1 MYSRLKRELVIVINR
16 KKKYKLIRL
25 MVTLGLI
32 FSQLAPPFGTL
43 MALSGHSRSKSPV
56 TEVKADS
63 VSTLKTG
70 SFKLKKFDEDGKTP
84 IKDVTFQLT
93 SETNPSNYKIEQI
106 TSGAGDA
113 SFANIP
119 PGTYL
124 LKEVVPPSGYQV
136 MADYYRITV
145 SPDGYTQYT
154 YVKVGTT
161 TSSPTTSLP
170 STSGGGTGG
179 TVFRTSKTSG
189 VVTVTDYN
197 FTTKNKAQ
205 GNTDYTKL
213 WATSGEFF
221 DMSFKLKVNKGTQA
235 GDSFTI
241 KLSDYLSPNGIRE
254 KFISAPP
261 LMLDQ
266 QVVATGIY
274 DEASN
279 SYIYTFND
287 LINRKQNAE
296 ITVNYTFSPEAKKV
310 DRDWYVNTYNI
321 TNIIDGQTKDSGNY
335 TIDYGEGQYMSGTL
349 NSGLRLR
356 NNITYLNRT
365 TGEVEY
371 TIYLNNGKKLK
382 DSNYI
387 VKDPTLGVRHYVD
400 LSEHSSDVS
409 FKSEDVSV
417 FRVLLSQKPDKMP
430 YSMSG
435 ELDDLEK
442 INATYDANKK
452 GITLDNDSFKDRETN
467 QNTAGILI
475 RVRGTI
481 LNLNKYKADVTLSAK
496 WRYTGVSWNT
506 YSEAKASVFELGN
519 ISSGVANNIE
529 PTVTIRNYK
538 TKKGSVVFTKQ
549 DSEEKSAL
557 KDVTFK
563 LEKKAGDQWHVVD
576 KYKEV
581 KSETDGKLSLIDLD
595 PGEYQLI
602 ETKPLDGYLVPSGP
616 VATFTITDQGTEGTV
631 KPSDKIIP
639 NTKPGKQKIKVI
651 KKDEQSKIPLAG
663 ARFQLESNKG
673 VVLTGETD
681 GKGEYTFT
689 NLPFGDY
696 ILTEIAA
703 PKGYILDKTPR
714 SIAIGDTVDK
724 EPEPTVVEA
733 ATPRTVRSVSPSETV
748 SGKDVS
754 RNILV
759 KKVEFTTTNGQ
770 TPLQVKPNQG
780 ENLIARSV
788 FEIKAGGNI
797 NKGDYFAVKLSD
809 NIDPFGAST
818 GETTTFNIIGSY
830 GTLAVGK
837 YDHQSRSIIYTFTDY
852 VEKYD
857 VSNFSTILPYF
868 IDRYAVTRDEDIEI
882 STSVGSQTNT
892 AKVRVLY
899 TPYYGYTDSYSP
911 VNIGSMLTKL
921 DLKNKTFTNYVYIN
935 PKHESIRN
943 GKLYF
948 VGDGAAIIN
957 EATHITLY
965 KALNNAD
972 MPPSWGVTDDN
983 LTEEVSL
990 PIVKENGRIYID
1002 FGNSLQYRDS
1012 FILKI
1017 VGHYDADSDAPIK
1030 TSATLYQNYYNYYG
1044 YYTEKGRWIP
1054 QGPYSEYFTYNAGA
1068 VLKSGESSADGALRV
1083 TVTNRKNKVEF
1094 TKTNVT
1100 GDPLEASF
1108 ELRKVKPDKTVT
1120 TLETVKSDKDTGKFA
1135 FEGMEAGN
1143 YEVWETQVPSGYLK
1157 PDKPVATFTVDKDG
1171 VVKELTPDNGKII
1184 NYPNTA
1190 KITFTKML
1198 TSEKGLTTPA
1208 TKENQASFSL
1218 WRRKDSNGKEIDT
1231 PTQAYD
1237 EQYYEPVLMNGATRT
1252 ATSDDKGN
1260 VLFDNLSPGF
1270 YAIKEESA
1278 PDGYVKQ
1285 KGIVRIFQVD
1295 ATGKVIKY
1303 RLLNDKIVTDK
1314 LVEIKESDGDLQK
1327 EFNEIINHKF
1337 VFPMTGGQGI
1347 TLFMVVGGAI
1357 MGIAYLGH
1365 RRKQRLND

>member
-63 VSTLKTG
+63 VSTPKTG

-93 SETNPSNYKIEQI
+93 SETNPSNYKIEQT
-106 TSGAGDA
+106 TSDAGDA
-113 SFANIP
+113 TFANIP

-124 LKEVVPPSGYQV
+124 LKEVAPPSGYQV
-136 MADYYRITV
+136 MTDYYKITV

-170 STSGGGTGG
+170 SLSGGGTGG
-179 TVFRTSKTSG
+179 TVLRTPKTSG

-221 DMSFKLKVNKGTQA
+221 DMSFKLKVNEGTQA

-241 KLSDYLSPNGIRE
+241 KLSDYLSPNGICE

-274 DEASN
+274 DEATN

-287 LINRKQNAE
+287 LINHKQNAE
-296 ITVNYTFSPEAKKV
+296 IKVNYTFSPEAKKV
-310 DRDWYVNTYNI
+310 DREWYVNTYNI
-321 TNIIDGQTKDSGNY
+321 TNTIDGQKQDSGNF
-335 TIDYGEGQYMSGTL
+335 TIDYGEGQYMAGSL
-349 NSGLRLR
+349 NDGLRLR

-371 TIYLNNGKKLK
+371 TIYLNNGAPSR
-382 DSNYI
+382 DSKYT
-387 VKDPTLGVRHYVD
+387 VSDPWVALHYVNIA
-400 LSEHSSDVS
+400 EKSSVVS
-409 FKSEDVSV
+409 FNKDDITVY
-417 FRVLLSQKPDKMP
+417 RVPLSQKTTMMP

-435 ELDDLEK
+435 ETDGLTTIPVSYDGQGFSLPKRSFLD
-442 INATYDANKK
+442 
-452 GITLDNDSFKDRETN
+452 SETGK
-467 QNTAGILI
+467 NTAGILI
-475 RVRGTI
+475 KIKAKINSSLR
-481 LNLNKYKADVTLSAK
+481 NADVSLNAIWK
-496 WRYTGVSWNT
+496 YTQVGGQSN
-506 YSEAKASVFELGN
+506 AKASVFELGN
-519 ISSGVANNIE
+519 TSSGVANNIE

-538 TKKGSVVFTKQ
+538 TKKGSIVFTKQ
-549 DSEEKSAL
+549 DVETKKAL
-557 KDVTFK
+557 SGVAFK
-563 LEKKAGDQWHVVD
+563 LEKKEENDWQVVE
-576 KYKEV
+576 KYKDV
-581 KSETDGKLSLIDLD
+581 QTGTDGKLILSDLD
-595 PGEYQLI
+595 AGEYQLI
-602 ETKPLDGYLVPSGP
+602 ETKPLDGYLAVSGP
-616 VATFTITDQGTEGTV
+616 VASFTITDQGLETSI

-651 KKDEQSKIPLAG
+651 KKDEQSRVPLAG
-663 ARFQLESNKG
+663 AKFQLESNKG

-733 ATPRTVRSVSPSETV
+733 ATPRTVRSVSPSATV

-780 ENLIARSV
+780 ENLIARSE
-788 FEIKAGGNI
+788 FELKKEIDIK
-797 NKGDYFAVKLSD
+797 KGDYFAVKLSD
-809 NIDPFGAST
+809 NIDPFGVST
-818 GETTTFNIIGSY
+818 GETTTFNITGPY

-868 IDRYAVTRDEDIEI
+868 IDRYAVTSDADINI
-882 STSVGSQTNT
+882 STSVGSQTNN
-892 AKVRVLY
+892 AQVRVLY
-899 TPYYGYTDSYSP
+899 TPYYGYTDSKSP
-911 VNIGSMLTKL
+911 VNVGSMLTKL

-1083 TVTNRKNKVEF
+1083 TVTNRKNNVEF
-1094 TKTNVT
+1094 MKTNAAGT
-1100 GDPLEASF
+1100 PLEASF
-1108 ELRKVKPDKTVT
+1108 ELRKVKPDKTFT
-1120 TLETVKSDKDTGKFA
+1120 NLKTVKSDKDTGKFA
-1135 FEGMEAGN
+1135 FEGMESGN

-1157 PDKPVATFTVDKDG
+1157 PDKAVATFKVDKDG
-1171 VVKELTPDNGKII
+1171 TIKDLTPDNGKII

-1190 KITFTKML
+1190 KIIFTKML
-1198 TSEKGLTTPA
+1198 ASEKGELSPA
-1208 TKENQASFSL
+1208 TKEKSATFSL

>member
-56 TEVKADS
+56 TEVKADN

-124 LKEVVPPSGYQV
+124 LKEVAPPSGYQV

-205 GNTDYTKL
+205 GNTDYTTL

-221 DMSFKLKVNKGTQA
+221 DMSFKLKVNEGTQA

-261 LMLDQ
+261 LMLDKK
-266 QVVATGIY
+266 VVATGIY
-274 DEASN
+274 DESTN

-287 LINRKQNAE
+287 LINHKQNAE

-321 TNIIDGQTKDSGNY
+321 TNIIDGQKQDSGNF
-335 TIDYGEGQYMSGTL
+335 TIDYGQGQYMTGTL

-371 TIYLNNGKKLK
+371 TIYLNNGASPRDK
-382 DSNYI
+382 DFT
-387 VKDPTLGVRHYVD
+387 VKNPVTGRHFLNLED
-400 LSEHSSDVS
+400 
-409 FKSEDVSV
+409 KSASV
-417 FRVLLSQKPDKMP
+417 AFTQKNITVYRVPLSQKTSKMP

-435 ELDDLEK
+435 ETDGLES
-442 INATYDANKK
+442 IPFDYSSK
-452 GITLDNDSFKDRETN
+452 GITFTKESFHDNETN
-467 QNTAGILI
+467 SNTAGLLIKIKAYITADNKRSADVSLSAGWTYTNLI
-475 RVRGTI
+475 RSRS
-481 LNLNKYKADVTLSAK
+481 D
-496 WRYTGVSWNT
+496 
-506 YSEAKASVFELGN
+506 AKASAFELGN
-519 ISSGVANNIE
+519 TSSGVANNIE

-538 TKKGSVVFTKQ
+538 IKKGSIVFTKQ
-549 DSEEKSAL
+549 DVETKMTLSGVA
-557 KDVTFK
+557 FR
-563 LEKKAGDQWHVVD
+563 LEKKEENDWQIVE
-576 KYKEV
+576 KYKDVQTGTE
-581 KSETDGKLSLIDLD
+581 GKLILSDLD

-602 ETKPLDGYLVPSGP
+602 ETKPLDGYLVSSGP
-616 VATFTITDQGTEGTV
+616 VVTFTITDQGTEGTV

-651 KKDEQSKIPLAG
+651 KKDEQSRVPLAG
-663 ARFQLESNKG
+663 AKFQLESNKG

-733 ATPRTVRSVSPSETV
+733 ATPRTVRSVSPSATV
-748 SGKDVS
+748 SDKDVS

-780 ENLIARSV
+780 ENLIARSE
-788 FEIKAGGNI
+788 FELKKEIDIK
-797 NKGDYFAVKLSD
+797 KGDYFAVKLSD
-809 NIDPFGAST
+809 NIDPFGVST
-818 GETTTFNIIGSY
+818 GETTTFNITGPY

-837 YDHQSRSIIYTFTDY
+837 YDSKSRSIIYTFTDY
-852 VEKYD
+852 VEKYE

-868 IDRYAVTRDEDIEI
+868 IDRYAVTRDADINI

-892 AKVRVLY
+892 ARVRVLY
-899 TPYYGYTDSYSP
+899 TPYYGATDSYSP
-911 VNIGSMLTKL
+911 VNIGSMITKL
-921 DLKNKTFTNYVYIN
+921 DEKNGTFTNYIYIN
-935 PKHESIRN
+935 PMQQFIRN
-943 GKLYF
+943 GKLTF
-948 VGDGAAIIN
+948 QGGGSAIIDN
-957 EATHITLY
+957 ETQVTLF
-965 KALNNAD
+965 KVNNSTD
-972 MPPSWGVTDDN
+972 MPPSWGITDST
-983 LTEEVSL
+983 LRV
-990 PIVKENGRIYID
+990 ENDILVNKKQGEISVD
-1002 FGNSLQYRDS
+1002 FENILEARNS
-1012 FILKI
+1012 FIMKVVGKI
-1017 VGHYDADSDAPIK
+1017 ASSGTSVR
-1030 TSATLYQNYYNYYG
+1030 TSATLSQKYDNTYG
-1044 YYTEKGRWIP
+1044 YYSTNGCWIP
-1054 QGPYSEYFTYNAGA
+1054 KGPYSEYYRYDTTAI
-1068 VLKSGESSADGALRV
+1068 LHSGDSNVDGAIRIS
-1083 TVTNRKNKVEF
+1083 VTNRKNSVAF
-1094 TKTNVT
+1094 TKTN
-1100 GDPLEASF
+1100 GLEKPLEATF
-1108 ELRKVKPDKTVT
+1108 ELRRLNSNKTFTSVKT
-1120 TLETVKSDKDTGKFA
+1120 TKSTKDTGKFS
-1135 FEGMEAGN
+1135 FEGMESGS
-1143 YEVWETQVPSGYLK
+1143 YEVWETQSPEGYLK
-1157 PDKPVATFTVDKDG
+1157 PDKAVATFKVDKDG
-1171 VVKELTPDNGKII
+1171 TIKDLTPDNGKII

-1190 KITFTKML
+1190 KIIFTKIL
-1198 TSEKGLTTPA
+1198 ASEKEELSPA
-1208 TKENQASFSL
+1208 TKEKSATFSL
-1218 WRRKDSNGKEIDT
+1218 WRLKEESLKET
-1231 PTQAYD
+1231 NTVSQAYD
-1237 EQYYEPVLMNGATRT
+1237 EQYYEPVMENNSVRT
-1252 ATSDDKGN
+1252 VTSDSSGN
-1260 VLFDNLSPGF
+1260 VLFDKLSPGF
-1270 YAIKEESA
+1270 YAIKEEKA

-1285 KGIVRIFQVD
+1285 QGIVRIFQVD
-1295 ATGKVIKY
+1295 SSGKVIKY
-1303 RLLNDKIVTDK
+1303 QYFKDKSIAGKLTEITDLETEQLK
-1314 LVEIKESDGDLQK
+1314 Q
-1327 EFNEIINHKF
+1327 FNEIINKKF

-1347 TLFMVVGGAI
+1347 ALLMIIGGTM
-1357 MGIAYLGH
+1357 MGIAYFGH

>member
-1 MYSRLKRELVIVINR
+1 
-16 KKKYKLIRL
+16 

-56 TEVKADS
+56 TEVKADN

-124 LKEVVPPSGYQV
+124 LKEVAPPSGYQV

-205 GNTDYTKL
+205 GNTDYTTL

-221 DMSFKLKVNKGTQA
+221 DMSFKLKVNEGTQA

-261 LMLDQ
+261 LMLDKK
-266 QVVATGIY
+266 VVATGIY
-274 DEASN
+274 DESTN

-287 LINRKQNAE
+287 LINRKQNTE

-335 TIDYGEGQYMSGTL
+335 TIDYGEGQYMAGTL

-371 TIYLNNGKKLK
+371 TIYLNNGASPRDK
-382 DSNYI
+382 DFT
-387 VKDPTLGVRHYVD
+387 VKNSVTGRHFLNLED
-400 LSEHSSDVS
+400 
-409 FKSEDVSV
+409 KSASV
-417 FRVLLSQKPDKMP
+417 AFTQKNITVYRVPLSQKTSKMP

-435 ELDDLEK
+435 ETDGLES
-442 INATYDANKK
+442 IPFDYSSK
-452 GITLDNDSFKDRETN
+452 GITFTKESFHDNETN
-467 QNTAGILI
+467 SNTAGLLIKIKAYITADNKRSADVSLSAGWTYTNLI
-475 RVRGTI
+475 RSRS
-481 LNLNKYKADVTLSAK
+481 D
-496 WRYTGVSWNT
+496 
-506 YSEAKASVFELGN
+506 AKASAFELGN
-519 ISSGVANNIE
+519 TSSGVANNIE

-538 TKKGSVVFTKQ
+538 IKKGSIVFTKQ
-549 DSEEKSAL
+549 DVETKMTLSGVA
-557 KDVTFK
+557 FR
-563 LEKKAGDQWHVVD
+563 LEKKEENDWQIVE
-576 KYKEV
+576 KYKDVQTGTE
-581 KSETDGKLSLIDLD
+581 GKLILSDLD

-602 ETKPLDGYLVPSGP
+602 ETKPLDGYLVSSGP
-616 VATFTITDQGTEGTV
+616 VVTFTITDQGTEGTV

-651 KKDEQSKIPLAG
+651 KKDEQSRVPLAG
-663 ARFQLESNKG
+663 AKFQLESNKG

-733 ATPRTVRSVSPSETV
+733 ATPRTVRSVSPSATV
-748 SGKDVS
+748 SDKDVS

-780 ENLIARSV
+780 ENLIARSE
-788 FEIKAGGNI
+788 FELKKEIDIK
-797 NKGDYFAVKLSD
+797 KGDYFAVKLSD
-809 NIDPFGAST
+809 NIDPFGVST
-818 GETTTFNIIGSY
+818 GETTTFNITGPY

-837 YDHQSRSIIYTFTDY
+837 YDSKSRSIIYTFTDY
-852 VEKYD
+852 VEKYE

-868 IDRYAVTRDEDIEI
+868 IDRYAVTRDADINI

-892 AKVRVLY
+892 ARVRVLY
-899 TPYYGYTDSYSP
+899 TPYYGATDSYSP
-911 VNIGSMLTKL
+911 VNIGSMITKL
-921 DLKNKTFTNYVYIN
+921 DEKNGTFTNYIYIN
-935 PKHESIRN
+935 PMQQFIRN
-943 GKLYF
+943 GKLTF
-948 VGDGAAIIN
+948 QGGGSAIIDN
-957 EATHITLY
+957 ETQVTLF
-965 KALNNAD
+965 KVNNSTD
-972 MPPSWGVTDDN
+972 MPPSWGITDSTLRVENDILVTKKQGEISVDF
-983 LTEEVSL
+983 
-990 PIVKENGRIYID
+990 ENILEAR
-1002 FGNSLQYRDS
+1002 NS
-1012 FILKI
+1012 FIMKVVGKI
-1017 VGHYDADSDAPIK
+1017 ASSGTSVR
-1030 TSATLYQNYYNYYG
+1030 TSATLSQKYDNTYG
-1044 YYTEKGRWIP
+1044 YYSTNGRWIP
-1054 QGPYSEYFTYNAGA
+1054 KGPYSEYYRYDTTAI
-1068 VLKSGESSADGALRV
+1068 LHSGDSNVDGAIRIS
-1083 TVTNRKNKVEF
+1083 VTNRKNSVAF
-1094 TKTNVT
+1094 TKTN
-1100 GDPLEASF
+1100 GLEKPLEATF
-1108 ELRKVKPDKTVT
+1108 ELRRLNSNKTFTSVKT
-1120 TLETVKSDKDTGKFA
+1120 TKSTKDTGKFS
-1135 FEGMEAGN
+1135 FEGMESGS
-1143 YEVWETQVPSGYLK
+1143 YEVWETQSPEGYLK
-1157 PDKPVATFTVDKDG
+1157 LDKAVATFKVDKDG
-1171 VVKELTPDNGKII
+1171 TIKDLTPDNGKII

-1190 KITFTKML
+1190 KIIFTKML
-1198 TSEKGLTTPA
+1198 ASEKEELSPA
-1208 TKENQASFSL
+1208 TKEKSATFSL
-1218 WRRKDSNGKEIDT
+1218 WRLKEESLKET
-1231 PTQAYD
+1231 NTVSQAYD
-1237 EQYYEPVLMNGATRT
+1237 EQYYEPVMENNSVRT
-1252 ATSDDKGN
+1252 VTSDSSGN
-1260 VLFDNLSPGF
+1260 VLFDKLSPGF
-1270 YAIKEESA
+1270 YAIKEEKA

-1285 KGIVRIFQVD
+1285 QGIVRIFQVD
-1295 ATGKVIKY
+1295 SSGKVTKY
-1303 RLLNDKIVTDK
+1303 QYFKDKSIAGKLTEITDLETEQLK
-1314 LVEIKESDGDLQK
+1314 Q
-1327 EFNEIINHKF
+1327 FNEIINKKF

-1347 TLFMVVGGAI
+1347 ALLMIIGGTM
-1357 MGIAYLGH
+1357 MGIAYFGH

>member
-56 TEVKADS
+56 TEVKADN

-124 LKEVVPPSGYQV
+124 LKEVAPPSGYQV

-205 GNTDYTKL
+205 GNTDYTTL

-221 DMSFKLKVNKGTQA
+221 DMSFKLKVNEGTQA

-261 LMLDQ
+261 LMLDKK
-266 QVVATGIY
+266 VVATGIY
-274 DEASN
+274 DESTN

-287 LINRKQNAE
+287 LINHKQNAE

-321 TNIIDGQTKDSGNY
+321 TNIIDGQKQDSGNF
-335 TIDYGEGQYMSGTL
+335 TIDYGQGQYMTGTL

-371 TIYLNNGKKLK
+371 TIYLNNGASPRDK
-382 DSNYI
+382 DFT
-387 VKDPTLGVRHYVD
+387 VKNPVTGRHFLNLED
-400 LSEHSSDVS
+400 
-409 FKSEDVSV
+409 KSASV
-417 FRVLLSQKPDKMP
+417 AFTQKNITVYRVPLSQKTSKMP

-435 ELDDLEK
+435 ETDGLES
-442 INATYDANKK
+442 IPFDYSSK
-452 GITLDNDSFKDRETN
+452 GITFTKESFHDNETN
-467 QNTAGILI
+467 SNTAGLLIKIKAYITADNKRSADVSLSAGWTYTNLI
-475 RVRGTI
+475 RSRS
-481 LNLNKYKADVTLSAK
+481 D
-496 WRYTGVSWNT
+496 
-506 YSEAKASVFELGN
+506 AKASAFELGN
-519 ISSGVANNIE
+519 TSSGVANNIE

-538 TKKGSVVFTKQ
+538 IKKGSIVFTKQ
-549 DSEEKSAL
+549 DVETKMTLSGVA
-557 KDVTFK
+557 FR
-563 LEKKAGDQWHVVD
+563 LEKKEENDWQIVE
-576 KYKEV
+576 KYKDVQTGTE
-581 KSETDGKLSLIDLD
+581 GKLILSDLD

-602 ETKPLDGYLVPSGP
+602 ETKPLDGYLVSSGP
-616 VATFTITDQGTEGTV
+616 VVTFTITDQGTEGTV

-651 KKDEQSKIPLAG
+651 KKDEQSRVPLAG
-663 ARFQLESNKG
+663 AKFQLESNKG

-733 ATPRTVRSVSPSETV
+733 ATPRTVRSVSPSATV
-748 SGKDVS
+748 SDKDVS

-780 ENLIARSV
+780 ENLIARSE
-788 FEIKAGGNI
+788 FELKKEIDIK
-797 NKGDYFAVKLSD
+797 KGDYFAVKLSD
-809 NIDPFGAST
+809 NIDPFGVST
-818 GETTTFNIIGSY
+818 GETTTFNITGPY

-837 YDHQSRSIIYTFTDY
+837 YDSKSRSIIYTFTDY
-852 VEKYD
+852 VEKYE

-868 IDRYAVTRDEDIEI
+868 IDRYAVTRDADINI

-892 AKVRVLY
+892 ARVRVLY
-899 TPYYGYTDSYSP
+899 TPYYGATDSYSP
-911 VNIGSMLTKL
+911 VNIGSMITKL
-921 DLKNKTFTNYVYIN
+921 DEKNGTFTNYIYIN
-935 PKHESIRN
+935 PMQQFIRN
-943 GKLYF
+943 GKLTF
-948 VGDGAAIIN
+948 QGGGSAIIDN
-957 EATHITLY
+957 ETQVTLF
-965 KALNNAD
+965 KVNNSTD
-972 MPPSWGVTDDN
+972 MPPSWGITDST
-983 LTEEVSL
+983 LRV
-990 PIVKENGRIYID
+990 ENDILVNKKQGEISVD
-1002 FGNSLQYRDS
+1002 FENILEARNS
-1012 FILKI
+1012 FIMKVVGKI
-1017 VGHYDADSDAPIK
+1017 ASSGTSVR
-1030 TSATLYQNYYNYYG
+1030 TSATLSQKYDNTYG
-1044 YYTEKGRWIP
+1044 YYSTNGRWIP
-1054 QGPYSEYFTYNAGA
+1054 KGPYSEYYRYDTTAI
-1068 VLKSGESSADGALRV
+1068 LHSGDSNVDGAIRIS
-1083 TVTNRKNKVEF
+1083 VTNRKNSVAF
-1094 TKTNVT
+1094 TKTN
-1100 GDPLEASF
+1100 GLEKPLEATF
-1108 ELRKVKPDKTVT
+1108 ELRRLNSNKTFTSVKT
-1120 TLETVKSDKDTGKFA
+1120 TKSTKDTGKFS
-1135 FEGMEAGN
+1135 FEGMESGS
-1143 YEVWETQVPSGYLK
+1143 YEVWETQSPEGYLK
-1157 PDKPVATFTVDKDG
+1157 PDKAVATFKVDKDG
-1171 VVKELTPDNGKII
+1171 TIKDLTPDNGKII

-1190 KITFTKML
+1190 KIIFTKIL
-1198 TSEKGLTTPA
+1198 ASEKEELSPA
-1208 TKENQASFSL
+1208 TKEKSATFSL
-1218 WRRKDSNGKEIDT
+1218 WRLKEESLKET
-1231 PTQAYD
+1231 NTVSQAYD
-1237 EQYYEPVLMNGATRT
+1237 EQYYEPVMENNSVRT
-1252 ATSDDKGN
+1252 VTSDSSGN
-1260 VLFDNLSPGF
+1260 VLFDKLSPGF
-1270 YAIKEESA
+1270 YAIKEEKA

-1285 KGIVRIFQVD
+1285 QGIVRIFQVD
-1295 ATGKVIKY
+1295 SSGKVIKY
-1303 RLLNDKIVTDK
+1303 QYFKDKSIAGKLTEITDLETEQLK
-1314 LVEIKESDGDLQK
+1314 Q
-1327 EFNEIINHKF
+1327 FNEIINKKF

-1347 TLFMVVGGAI
+1347 ALLMIIGGTM
-1357 MGIAYLGH
+1357 MGIAYFGH
-1365 RRKQRLND
+1365 CRKQRLND

>member
-1 MYSRLKRELVIVINR
+1 MYSRLERELVIVINR

-25 MVTLGLI
+25 MVTLSLI
-32 FSQLAPPFGTL
+32 FSQLAPPFDAL
-43 MALSGHSRSKSPV
+43 MSLSGHLGTKSPV
-56 TEVKADS
+56 TEVKAES
-63 VSTLKTG
+63 VSTPKTG
-70 SFKLKKFDEDGKTP
+70 SFKLKKLDEDGKTP
-84 IKDVTFQLT
+84 LNNVKFQLT
-93 SETNPSNYKIEQI
+93 SDSNTTTYQTEQT
-106 TSGAGDA
+106 TSGTGDA
-113 SFANIP
+113 KFANIP

-124 LKEVVPPSGYQV
+124 LKEVAPPSGYQV
-136 MADYYRITV
+136 MTDYYKITV

-154 YVKVGTT
+154 YVKAGTT
-161 TSSPTTSLP
+161 TSSPTSSLP
-170 STSGGGTGG
+170 STGGGGTGG
-179 TVFRTSKTSG
+179 TILRSPKTSG
-189 VVTVTDYN
+189 VVTVTSYN
-197 FTTKNKAQ
+197 FTTKNKAS

-221 DMSFKLKVNKGTQA
+221 DMSFKLKVNEGTQA

-261 LMLDQ
+261 LMLNQ
-266 QVVATGIY
+266 KVVATGIY

-287 LINRKQNAE
+287 LINHKQNAE

-310 DRDWYVNTYNI
+310 DRDWYEKSYSI
-321 TNIIDGQTKDSGNY
+321 SNIIDGQKQDSGNF
-335 TIDYGEGQYMSGTL
+335 TIDYGEGQYMAGTL
-349 NSGLRLR
+349 NRGLRLR

-371 TIYLNNGKKLK
+371 TIYLNNGASPRDK
-382 DSNYI
+382 NFT
-387 VKDPTLGVRHYVD
+387 VKNPVTGHHFLNLED
-400 LSEHSSDVS
+400 
-409 FKSEDVSV
+409 KSASV
-417 FRVLLSQKPDKMP
+417 AFTQENITVYRVPLSQKTSKMP

-435 ELDDLEK
+435 ETDGLES
-442 INATYDANKK
+442 IPFDYSSK
-452 GITLDNDSFKDRETN
+452 GITFTKESFHDNETN
-467 QNTAGILI
+467 SNTAGLLI
-475 RVRGTI
+475 KIKAYITAD
-481 LNLNKYKADVTLSAK
+481 NKRLADVSLSAG
-496 WRYTGVSWNT
+496 WTYTNLIGARSD
-506 YSEAKASVFELGN
+506 AKASVFELGN
-519 ISSGVANNIE
+519 TSSGVANNIE

-538 TKKGSVVFTKQ
+538 TKKGSIVFTKQ
-549 DSEEKSAL
+549 DVETKKAL
-557 KDVTFK
+557 SGVAFR
-563 LEKKAGDQWHVVD
+563 LEKKGETDWQVVE
-576 KYKEV
+576 KYKDV
-581 KSETDGKLSLIDLD
+581 KTGTNGKLTLSDLD
-595 PGEYQLI
+595 AGEYQLI
-602 ETKPLDGYLVPSGP
+602 ETKPLEGYLAVSGP
-616 VATFTITDQGTEGTV
+616 AASFTITDQGLEASI
-631 KPSDKIIP
+631 KPSDKIIQ

-651 KKDEQSKIPLAG
+651 KKDEQSTVPLAG
-663 ARFQLESNKG
+663 AKFQLESNKG

-703 PKGYILDKTPR
+703 PKGYVLDKIPR
-714 SIAIGDTVDK
+714 TITIGDTADK
-724 EPEPTVVEA
+724 EPESTVA
-733 ATPRTVRSVSPSETV
+733 ASATPRTVRSVSLSATAV

-754 RNILV
+754 SNILV
-759 KKVEFTTTNGQ
+759 KKVEFATTNGQ
-770 TPLQVKPNQG
+770 EPLHVNPNHG
-780 ENLIARSV
+780 ENLIARSE

-818 GETTTFNIIGSY
+818 GETTTFNIIGPY

-837 YDHQSRSIIYTFTDY
+837 YDSKSRNIIYTFTDY

-921 DLKNKTFTNYVYIN
+921 DLKNGTFTNYVYIN
-935 PKHESIRN
+935 PRHESIRN
-943 GKLYF
+943 GELYF
-948 VGDGAAIIN
+948 MGYGAAVIDS
-957 EATHITLY
+957 TTQVTLY
-965 KALNNAD
+965 RSYEASD
-972 MPPSWGVTDDN
+972 MPPSWGVRDDT
-983 LTEEVSL
+983 LIEERDI
-990 PIVKENGRIYID
+990 PIVKEDGRLYINFENELENRSSFVMKVVGRID
-1002 FGNSLQYRDS
+1002 SSSEAPLQTRALLS
-1012 FILKI
+1012 
-1017 VGHYDADSDAPIK
+1017 
-1030 TSATLYQNYYNYYG
+1030 QNYYNNYW
-1044 YYTEKGRWIP
+1044 YYTPEGRLIP
-1054 QGPYSEYFTYNAGA
+1054 QGPYSEEVTYDAG
-1068 VLKSGESSADGALRV
+1068 VILKSGESSADGGIRV

-1108 ELRKVKPDKTVT
+1108 ELRKVKPDKTFT
-1120 TLETVKSDKDTGKFA
+1120 NLKTVKSDKDTGKFA
-1135 FEGMEAGN
+1135 FEGMESGN

-1157 PDKPVATFTVDKDG
+1157 PDKAVATFKVDKDG
-1171 VVKELTPDNGKII
+1171 TIKDLTPDNGKII

-1190 KITFTKML
+1190 KIIFTKML
-1198 TSEKGLTTPA
+1198 ASEKGELSPA
-1208 TKENQASFSL
+1208 TKEKSATFSL

>member
-1 MYSRLKRELVIVINR
+1 MIPQNRLHRVVRLIVVIS
-16 KKKYKLIRL
+16 
-25 MVTLGLI
+25 LI
-32 FSQLAPPFGTL
+32 FSQLALPFDVLRT
-43 MALSGHSRSKSPV
+43 LSGHLGTTPPV
-56 TEVKADS
+56 TEVKAEG
-63 VSTLKTG
+63 VSTSRTG

-84 IKDVTFQLT
+84 IKDVKFQLT
-93 SETNPSNYKIEQI
+93 SDTNTSSYQTEQT
-106 TSGAGDA
+106 TSGTGDA

-124 LKEVVPPSGYQV
+124 LKEVAPPSGYQV
-136 MADYYRITV
+136 MADYYKITV

-154 YVKVGTT
+154 YVKAGTT
-161 TSSPTTSLP
+161 TSSPTSSLP
-170 STSGGGTGG
+170 STGGGGTGG
-179 TVFRTSKTSG
+179 TILRTPKTSG
-189 VVTVTDYN
+189 VVTVTSYN
-197 FTTKNKAQ
+197 FTTKNKAS

-221 DMSFKLKVNKGTQA
+221 DMSFKLKVNEGTQA

-254 KFISAPP
+254 KFISASP

-274 DEASN
+274 DEKEN
-279 SYIYTFND
+279 SYVYTFND
-287 LINRKQNAE
+287 VIDHKKNAE

-310 DRDWYVNTYNI
+310 DREWYVNTYNI
-321 TNIIDGQTKDSGNY
+321 TNSIDGQTKDSGNY
-335 TIDYGEGQYMSGTL
+335 TIDYGEGQYMTGTL
-349 NSGLRLR
+349 NNGLRLR

-371 TIYLNNGKKLK
+371 TIYLNNGNQLK

-409 FKSEDVSV
+409 FKPEDVSV
-417 FRVLLSQKPDKMP
+417 FRVLLSQKPDRMP

-435 ELDDLEK
+435 ELDSLEK
-442 INATYDANKK
+442 INATYDANKQ
-452 GITLDNDSFKDRETN
+452 GITLDNGSFKDRETN
-467 QNTAGILI
+467 KNTAGVLI

-481 LNLNKYKADVTLSAK
+481 LNPNKYKADVTLSAK

-519 ISSGVANNIE
+519 TSSGVANNIE

-538 TKKGSVVFTKQ
+538 TKKGSIVFTKQ
-549 DSEEKSAL
+549 DVETKKAL
-557 KDVTFK
+557 SGVAFR
-563 LEKKAGDQWHVVD
+563 LEKKGETDWQVVE

-581 KSETDGKLSLIDLD
+581 KTGTDGKLTLSDLD
-595 PGEYQLI
+595 AGEYQLI
-602 ETKPLDGYLVPSGP
+602 ETKPLDGYLAVSGP
-616 VATFTITDQGTEGTV
+616 VASFTITDQGLEASI
-631 KPSDKIIP
+631 KPSDKIIQ

-651 KKDEQSKIPLAG
+651 KKDEQSTIPLAG
-663 ARFQLESNKG
+663 AKFQLESNKG

-696 ILTEIAA
+696 ILTEITA

-714 SIAIGDTVDK
+714 SIAIGDTADK
-724 EPEPTVVEA
+724 EPEPKVVAA
-733 ATPRTVRSVSPSETV
+733 ATPRTVRSVRSSTTAV
-748 SGKDVS
+748 SSKDVS
-754 RNILV
+754 SNILV
-759 KKVEFTTTNGQ
+759 KKVEFATTNGE
-770 TPLQVKPNQG
+770 PSLHVNPNQG
-780 ENLIARSV
+780 ENLIARSE
-788 FEIKAGGNI
+788 FEIKTGIDI

-809 NIDPFGAST
+809 NIDPFGIST
-818 GETTTFNIIGSY
+818 GETTTFNIIGPY

-837 YDHQSRSIIYTFTDY
+837 YDSGSRSIIYTFTDY
-852 VEKYD
+852 VDKYE

-868 IDRYAVTRDEDIEI
+868 IDRYAVTRDTDIEI

-899 TPYYGYTDSYSP
+899 TPYYGYTDSKSP

-921 DLKNKTFTNYVYIN
+921 DLKNGTFTDYVYIN
-935 PKHESIRN
+935 PRHESIRN
-943 GKLYF
+943 GELYF

-957 EATHITLY
+957 EATQVTLY
-965 KALNNAD
+965 KAPNNAD
-972 MPPSWGVTDDN
+972 MPPSWGVTAAN
-983 LTEEVSL
+983 LTEEASL
-990 PIVKENGRIYID
+990 PIIKQNGQIYIN
-1002 FGNSLQYRDS
+1002 FQNKLEYGDS
-1012 FILKI
+1012 FIMKV
-1017 VGHYDADSDAPIK
+1017 VGGFNPDSEAPIK
-1030 TSATLYQNYYNYYG
+1030 TSATLYQRYYNYYG
-1044 YYTEKGRWIP
+1044 YYTDRGYWIP
-1054 QGPYSEYFTYNAGA
+1054 SGPYSEHFTYNAGA

-1083 TVTNRKNKVEF
+1083 TMTNRKNNVEF
-1094 TKTNVT
+1094 MKTNAA
-1100 GDPLEASF
+1100 GNPLEASF
-1108 ELRKVKPDKTVT
+1108 ELRQVKPDKTAVA
-1120 TLETVKSDKDTGKFA
+1120 VKTASSNKDTGKFA
-1135 FEGMEAGN
+1135 FEGMEVGN

-1157 PDKPVATFTVDKDG
+1157 PDKPVATFTVGKDG

-1184 NYPNTA
+1184 NYPNTT

-1198 TSEKGLTTPA
+1198 ASEKGLTTPA
-1208 TKENQASFSL
+1208 TKEKQASFSL

-1278 PDGYVKQ
+1278 PDGYVKL

-1303 RLLNDKIVTDK
+1303 ALLDDKVVTDK

-1327 EFNEIINHKF
+1327 AFNEIINHQF
-1337 VFPMTGGQGI
+1337 VFPMTGGYGI
-1347 TLFMVVGGAI
+1347 ALFMTVGMTL
-1357 MGIAYLGH
+1357 MGFAYLSR
-1365 RRKQRLND
+1365 RRKAGTVENKS